1 MIQPSERMTSLS
13 SSVFTEMAEKKQA
26 KLNAGEDIIDLS
38 IGSPDLPPP
47 QSIRDIMA
55 IDVNKENQYGYALQ
69 GTYEFQ
75 EAVAKYYKERFQINI
90 KPEEVLQLMGSQDGL
105 AHLALAYADPGDYII
120 APDPS
125 YPIYSACAALSG
137 ASLYNLPVNEE
148 NQFMPDFDHIPIEI
162 AKKAKL
168 LIMNYPGNPTA
179 AIATKDYFQKAV
191 AFALEHNILI
201 VHDFAYAELI
211 FSDEKPLS
219 IFHIPDAKK
228 TAVECNSLSKSF
240 NMAGARIGYMIG
252 FPSYLKPL
260 ADLKSNIDYGVFH
273 PVQKASSYA
282 LKHELSFLE
291 EHRQTYKKRRDTFVK
306 KLHSLDWNV
315 RMPDGGMFVWAQVPT
330 PFTSLSF
337 ALKALEFGVV
347 VTPGNAFGQG
357 GEGYVRIALVQ
368 DEKTLKHAAERLSQC
383 IHQTK

>member
-1 MIQPSERMTSLS
+1 MIQPSERMTTLS
-13 SSVFTEMAEKKQA
+13 SSVFAEMAEKKQA
-26 KLNAGEDIIDLS
+26 KLNAGENIIDLS

-47 QSIRDIMA
+47 TFVRDIMA
-55 IDVNKENQYGYALQ
+55 EGVKKEDQYGYALQ
-69 GTYEFQ
+69 GTAEFQ
-75 EAVAKYYKERFQINI
+75 QAVMHYYKERFHINI
-90 KPEEVLQLMGSQDGL
+90 HTEEVLQLMGSQDGL

-125 YPIYSACAALSG
+125 YPIYTACASLSG
-137 ASLYNLPVNEE
+137 ASLYKLPVHEK

-179 AIATKDYFQKAV
+179 AVATKEYFQKAV

-211 FSDEKPLS
+211 FSDDKPLS
-219 IFHIPDAKK
+219 IFHVEDAKK

-240 NMAGARIGYMIG
+240 NMAGARIGYVVG

-273 PVQKASSYA
+273 PVQKAASYA
-282 LKHELSFLE
+282 LTNELAFLE
-291 EHRQTYKKRRDTFVK
+291 EHRQTYKRRRDTFVE
-306 KLHSLDWNV
+306 KLRSLDWHV
-315 RMPDGGMFVWAQVPT
+315 RMPDGGMFVWAKVPA

-337 ALKALEFGVV
+337 ALEALEFGVV
-347 VTPGNAFGQG
+347 VTPGNAFGNG

-368 DEKTLKHAAERLSQC
+368 DETTLLEAAERLSRC
-383 IHQTK
+383 ITNSP